1 MLISVNNILKSL
13 LRWTKFFYSYKILFA
28 FPLFHHLS
36 SISKLPFLSP
46 PFQILQD
53 AVVKL
58 LKIFKKISY
67 LKVSDSDCEGLPS
80 PLEGGEMV
88 QQMAFSLF
96 SLFIWWNLHFLFGTP
111 FWWDRKKKKK
121 SLTLQYV
128 SHSEV
133 SFLWQAQLWYLCHF
147 SPYSDFRWDFVCVC
161 EVSLAG
167 NA

>member
-58 LKIFKKISY
+58 LKTFKKISY

-80 PLEGGEMV
+80 PLEGGELV

-111 FWWDRKKKKK
+111 FWWDRKKKKILNSAVCFTFWSEF
-121 SLTLQYV
+121 SLTSPAVVLV
-128 SHSEV
+128 P
-133 SFLWQAQLWYLCHF
+133 LF
-147 SPYSDFRWDFVCVC
+147 SLLRF
-161 EVSLAG
+161 
-167 NA
+167 